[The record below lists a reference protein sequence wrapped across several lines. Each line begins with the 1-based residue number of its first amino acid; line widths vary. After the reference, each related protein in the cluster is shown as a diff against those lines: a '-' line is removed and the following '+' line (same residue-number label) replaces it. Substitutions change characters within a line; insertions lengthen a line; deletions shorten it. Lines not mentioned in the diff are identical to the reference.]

1 MRIGITVLT
10 DAAGDQFVYG
20 GKGDVVLPLVDLPEH
35 KAIVKQ
41 AATDGLV
48 IGKKVFVSGM
58 VVSQYGVESRKRFP
72 VVEAKK
78 K

>member
-10 DAAGDQFVYG
+10 DAIGNQFVYG
-20 GKGDVVLPLVDLPEH
+20 GKGEVVLPLSDLPEH
-35 KAIVKQ
+35 KDLVKL
-41 AATDGLV
+41 AATNGLV
-48 IGKKVFVSGM
+48 IGKKSFVAGM

-72 VVEAKK
+72 IVEAKK